1 MDDIAFRQQAGSADD
16 AQLAFP
22 TGMPVVVTGGQYD
35 GDRGRVAEKRPDL
48 RPRSVWV
55 RLDGA
60 GVRLVPS
67 YRLTTI

>member
-1 MDDIAFRQQAGSADD
+1 MDDIAFRQQTGIGDD
-16 AQLAFP
+16 LEAAFP

-35 GDRGRVAEKRPDL
+35 GDRGRVVHKRPDL

-55 RLDGA
+55 HLNHA

-67 YRLTTI
+67 YRLTGL